1 MLLFWNLYKHFWKF
15 AIFIENITGEIENG
29 KEYVQILIKNLDNIL
44 NGLKLARL
52 SFNTEKLSKSLA
64 IL

>member
-1 MLLFWNLYKHFWKF
+1 M
-15 AIFIENITGEIENG
+15 GEIENG

-52 SFNTEKLSKSLA
+52 SFDTKKLSKSLV